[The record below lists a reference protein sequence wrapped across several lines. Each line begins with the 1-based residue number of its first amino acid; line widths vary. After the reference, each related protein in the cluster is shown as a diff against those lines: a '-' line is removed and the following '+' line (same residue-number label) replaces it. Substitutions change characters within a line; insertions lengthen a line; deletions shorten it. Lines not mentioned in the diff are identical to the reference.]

1 MSALTWDA
9 PVSVLIN
16 SGKQKAIKS
25 PAEAVGCLEK
35 EWPIAEGVFLREA
48 KKVCSAALE
57 HECTTREARDAFEL
71 ASLEARLIA
80 R

>member
-57 HECTTREARDAFEL
+57 HECTMREARDAFEL
-71 ASLEARLIA
+71 ASLEARLIT